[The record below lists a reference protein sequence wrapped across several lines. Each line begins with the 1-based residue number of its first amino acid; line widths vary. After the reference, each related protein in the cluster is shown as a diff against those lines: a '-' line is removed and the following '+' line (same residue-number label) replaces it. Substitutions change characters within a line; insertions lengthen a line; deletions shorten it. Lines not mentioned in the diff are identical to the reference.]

1 MNIEKC
7 LFSTI
12 KCCTPMSSNLYTFS
26 NRFWT
31 FHSFLDVVFFVMIL
45 FCISCARLASPLG
58 CNIALQPKSL
68 KIVLSYQTDYLEW
81 DRNNNIR

>member
-1 MNIEKC
+1 MKEISNRPNKNRRKRINQTNPMNIEKC

-31 FHSFLDVVFFVMIL
+31 FHSFLDECCFFVM
-45 FCISCARLASPLG
+45 RLSG
-58 CNIALQPKSL
+58 GRFSL
-68 KIVLSYQTDYLEW
+68 IFIHLLAG
-81 DRNNNIR
+81 

>member
-1 MNIEKC
+1 MKEISNRPNKNRRKRINQTNPMNIEKC

-31 FHSFLDVVFFVMIL
+31 FHSFLDVVFFCDDII
-45 FCISCARLASPLG
+45 FCISSARLAS
-58 CNIALQPKSL
+58 
-68 KIVLSYQTDYLEW
+68 
-81 DRNNNIR
+81 

>member
-1 MNIEKC
+1 MKEISNRPKKNRRKRINQTNPMNIEKC

-31 FHSFLDVVFFVMIL
+31 FHSFLEERMLFFCDEIKIIRGEIL
-45 FCISCARLASPLG
+45 PDIYSSLAG
-58 CNIALQPKSL
+58 
-68 KIVLSYQTDYLEW
+68 
-81 DRNNNIR
+81 